1 MTKNRLVH
9 SLEWVYESTCFRKA
23 KDAMTLTDMLLKK
36 PLDHW
41 QMPIHTPLGR
51 MTLLANTQGLC
62 GAWFDQ
68 QKHLPDLQHMPWGPS
83 QCWLLQA
90 KQQLSEYFS
99 GKRTQFDLPLSPF
112 GGSDFQRTVWQALA
126 MIPFGRF
133 ASYADIARYLG
144 QPQSARAVGTAVG
157 RNPLSIFLPCHRVV
171 ASSGALTGY
180 AGGLDRKVALLQIE
194 GMVL

>member
-9 SLEWVYESTCFRKA
+9 SLEWVNESTCFRTA
-23 KDAMTLTDMLLKK
+23 KDAMTRTDMLLKK

-51 MTLLANTQGLC
+51 MTLLANAQGLC

-99 GKRTQFDLPLSPF
+99 GKRTQFDVPLSPL

-133 ASYADIARYLG
+133 ASYADIARHLG

-194 GMVL
+194 GMLL

>member
-9 SLEWVYESTCFRKA
+9 SLEWVNESTCFRKA

-68 QKHLPDLQHMPWGPS
+68 QKHLPDLQHMPGGPS

-112 GGSDFQRTVWQALA
+112 GGSEFQRTVWQALA

>member
-1 MTKNRLVH
+1 
-9 SLEWVYESTCFRKA
+9 
-23 KDAMTLTDMLLKK
+23 
-36 PLDHW
+36 
-41 QMPIHTPLGR
+41 
-51 MTLLANTQGLC
+51 
-62 GAWFDQ
+62 
-68 QKHLPDLQHMPWGPS
+68 
-83 QCWLLQA
+83 
-90 KQQLSEYFS
+90 
-99 GKRTQFDLPLSPF
+99 
-112 GGSDFQRTVWQALA
+112 